1 MLSFSVSV
9 FFKYVDLFCA
19 SDLFIYFF
27 FSWPYFSVQGSNAVF
42 LKQKRLYINVGECM
56 SADVLLSFHTLSK
69 DTLRK
74 PGHAF

>member
-1 MLSFSVSV
+1 M
-9 FFKYVDLFCA
+9 
-19 SDLFIYFF
+19 
-27 FSWPYFSVQGSNAVF
+27 F

>member
-27 FSWPYFSVQGSNAVF
+27 FHDHISQFREVMQCFSN
-42 LKQKRLYINVGECM
+42 KRDYILTLESVC
-56 SADVLLSFHTLSK
+56 LLMFYYHFI
-69 DTLRK
+69 
-74 PGHAF
+74 H